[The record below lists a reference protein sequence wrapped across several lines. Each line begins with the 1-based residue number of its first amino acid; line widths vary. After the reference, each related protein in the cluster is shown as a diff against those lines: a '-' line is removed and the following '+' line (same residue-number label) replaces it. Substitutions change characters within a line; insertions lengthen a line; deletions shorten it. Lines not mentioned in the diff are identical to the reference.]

1 MTSPHDNLPTCW
13 KNLQQCIDS
22 GVNRILLYGPPGTGK
37 TYFGLKYGNVSAGA
51 HRLICTE
58 DMTNFDV
65 TGGFMPG
72 SDGFQWLYGAG
83 IKAWEGDGVNGG
95 RLVVDEIDKAGGDVF
110 ATLLSILDSEDSAE
124 WKHPETGRIHRPR
137 PGFSAVMTTN
147 IEDMDELP
155 VALVDRFPVQ
165 IRINEPHPDAL
176 AMLSH
181 DLRSIARNLADAG
194 PRRVSL
200 RAFMTFDQLRKTIG
214 TDESAK
220 IIFKDRA
227 ESILDAMKVEAVS

>member
-1 MTSPHDNLPTCW
+1 MTSTPNLPTCW
-13 KNLQQCIDS
+13 KQLQQCIDS

-37 TYFGLKYGNVSAGA
+37 TYSGLKYGNVSAGA

-58 DMTNFDV
+58 DMTSFDV

-83 IKAWEGDGVNGG
+83 IKAWEGNGINGG

-124 WKHPETGRIHRPR
+124 WQHPETGRIHRPR

-176 AMLSH
+176 ELLSL
-181 DLRSIARNLADAG
+181 DLRSVARNLADAG

-200 RAFMTFDQLRKTIG
+200 RAFMTFDQLRKSIG
-214 TDESAK
+214 TEESAQ

-227 ESILDAMKVEAVS
+227 ESILDAMKVEKVS

>member
-1 MTSPHDNLPTCW
+1 
-13 KNLQQCIDS
+13 
-22 GVNRILLYGPPGTGK
+22 
-37 TYFGLKYGNVSAGA
+37 
-51 HRLICTE
+51 
-58 DMTNFDV
+58 
-65 TGGFMPG
+65 MPG

-83 IKAWEGDGVNGG
+83 IKAWEGNGINGG

-124 WKHPETGRIHRPR
+124 WQHPETGRIHRPR

-176 AMLSH
+176 ELLSL
-181 DLRSIARNLADAG
+181 DLRSVARNLADAG

-200 RAFMTFDQLRKTIG
+200 RAFMTFDQLRKSIG
-214 TDESAK
+214 TEESAQ

-227 ESILDAMKVEAVS
+227 ESILDAMKVEKVS